1 MHSYNITHCI
11 KHGVK
16 HKVHQLQRKQ
26 TDSHKVCSNVHHW
39 HERKHAS
46 VLAIGQLRHQPATA
60 ASLAT
65 HAADAVS
72 AHQCHESEVT
82 SYLRHK

>member
-1 MHSYNITHCI
+1 MLNIKFI
-11 KHGVK
+11 KYRENKLTLTGNVQNVDQWYK
-16 HKVHQLQRKQ
+16 H
-26 TDSHKVCSNVHHW
+26 
-39 HERKHAS
+39 KHAS

-65 HAADAVS
+65 HVADAVS